1 MQKDPREVERYLHD
15 HIPMS
20 KHMGVVVE
28 RADDSAVVLFAPLEP
43 NINHRDTVFGGSASA
58 VAILSAWTLLNL
70 KLRSHPSPL
79 RLVIQKSWVHYLE
92 PIHGDFRS
100 ICRPPGDEE
109 WTRFSTTLQKRGRA
123 RILLEARMECEGT
136 LVGTF
141 GGDYVAMGRD
151 LP

>member
-1 MQKDPREVERYLHD
+1 MRKEPKEVEKYLHD

-28 RADDSAVVLFAPLEP
+28 QADDSGVVLFAPLEP

-70 KLRSHPSPL
+70 RLQSHPSPL
-79 RLVIQKSWVHYLE
+79 RLVIQKSWVRYLE

-100 ICRPPGDEE
+100 ICRSPGDEE
-109 WTRFSTTLQKRGRA
+109 WARFSRTLEKRDRA
-123 RILLEARMECEGT
+123 RILLEARLECEGT

-141 GGDYVAMGRD
+141 GGDYVAIGGD